1 MASRKSAW
9 TTPRDITAGDT
20 TAFSGTSSN
29 DGYMESQHRSRKIK
43 DEIEDDDEYSD
54 DDDSMERWRAKRALL
69 EDKIVKVQ
77 HAEINPR
84 VFLKEMVDKGKV
96 KKAWSSA
103 SCLPNDV
110 KNASVY
116 VDQMLSHANDMKQI
130 NKKLRT
136 FKTPKYTFNRGRG
149 VSKICNAIR
158 STPEPNLVDM
168 LPKETQKVLRMALSP
183 DMRKLMDEQQ
193 AKKKVMRKKASR
205 TKKLPP
211 STFGTRNLIGRR
223 GIRR

>member
-1 MASRKSAW
+1 MAFRKSAW
-9 TTPRDITAGDT
+9 TTPRETTVEDPTANSTTCSSDRITAPQH
-20 TAFSGTSSN
+20 GT
-29 DGYMESQHRSRKIK
+29 RKVR

-54 DDDSMERWRAKRALL
+54 DDDSIERWRAKRALL

-84 VFLKEMVDKGKV
+84 VFLKEMVDKAKV

-116 VDQMLSHANDMKQI
+116 VDQMLSHANDMKKI
-130 NKKLRT
+130 NKKLRN
-136 FKTPKYTFNRGRG
+136 FKTPKYTFNRTRG

-158 STPEPNLVDM
+158 STPEPNLIDV

-183 DMRKLMDEQQ
+183 EMRKLMDEQQ
-193 AKKKVMRKKASR
+193 AKKKVVRKKASR
-205 TKKLPP
+205 AKKLPP